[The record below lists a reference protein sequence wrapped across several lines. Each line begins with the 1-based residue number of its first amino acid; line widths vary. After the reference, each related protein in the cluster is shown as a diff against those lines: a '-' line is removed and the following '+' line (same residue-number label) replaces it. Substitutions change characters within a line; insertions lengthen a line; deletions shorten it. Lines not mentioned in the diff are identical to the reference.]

1 MAMETSTK
9 DSGKK
14 GKDTEKAFTSIKKMA
29 DSKSLF
35 LHDVTDSLVR
45 VLFYL
50 LKQSRLIKCPK
61 LH

>member
-35 LHDVTDSLVR
+35 FARRYRFLGQGPILFIKAVTID
-45 VLFYL
+45 
-50 LKQSRLIKCPK
+50 
-61 LH
+61 